1 MSFRKMREKSGM
13 SQKDLAEELGVDQS
27 AVCLWETGKTL
38 PRAKLLPK
46 IANIL
51 GCSTDELLT
60 PDAPTE

>member
-1 MSFRKMREKSGM
+1 MGLKKMREKSGM

-51 GCSTDELLT
+51 GCTTDELLAS
-60 PDAPTE
+60 DVPTD

>member
-1 MSFRKMREKSGM
+1 MGLKKMREKNGM

-51 GCSTDELLT
+51 GCTTDELLAS
-60 PDAPTE
+60 DAPTD